1 MSVFTGK
8 LYSEIN
14 GVLIILRF
22 CTKICSFD
30 NGRYTFLYRHS
41 PMKGFHKITCQ
52 KRIENFLLE
61 NQGFVALY
69 GETELSIEEF
79 YLMFEDA
86 KNNYDRIRKKYDCE
100 NAFPHVY
107 TKISKL
113 GRN

>member
-1 MSVFTGK
+1 M
-8 LYSEIN
+8 
-14 GVLIILRF
+14 
-22 CTKICSFD
+22 
-30 NGRYTFLYRHS
+30 
-41 PMKGFHKITCQ
+41 
-52 KRIENFLLE
+52 
-61 NQGFVALY
+61 ALY

-86 KNNYDRIRKKYDCE
+86 KNNYERVRKRYDCE

>member
-1 MSVFTGK
+1 MVDIPF
-8 LYSEIN
+8 
-14 GVLIILRF
+14 F
-22 CTKICSFD
+22 F
-30 NGRYTFLYRHS
+30 RHS
-41 PMKGFHKITCQ
+41 PMKGFHKMTCQ